1 MNRENAPIYDAAV
14 IGAGPAG
21 AQAAISVAHQ
31 MRRALVLDAGK
42 ISRREGR
49 AYWSKS
55 VEFEDVPVFD
65 GITGPK
71 FKRALREWM
80 ESRPVK
86 EVEIASERR
95 LCGIELRNAVLLNL
109 RRAENGAFA
118 LDASVSRLRPDSET
132 QHETFHARCVIVAS
146 GFEDIWPDIEVD
158 ESAER
163 LFDRYR
169 TVFRYAGNRRG
180 WHVCIR
186 CDGHLHV
193 NEPMAF
199 YGVGDYIYEMVLGA
213 QDFTDKLTILTNGRP
228 HGMSPQVLAQIQRQ
242 GVRIDER
249 PIRRHVGEGTNLIG
263 VEMEDGETLYFH
275 GFFVDEGLEPNTA
288 FLDGWEYQTD
298 EDGLI
303 RVDEDNQML
312 DPSGDPIPGLYA
324 AGDVVAGERKLI
336 AAAFAMGQNAALCA
350 TDSLRKWRFPK
361 T

>member
-1 MNRENAPIYDAAV
+1 MSRSLSPSSLDTVYDVAV
-14 IGAGPAG
+14 VGAGPAG

-31 MRRALVLDAGK
+31 MRHALVLDAGK

-80 ESRPVK
+80 EARPVK
-86 EVEIASERR
+86 ETVIASERR
-95 LCGIELRNAVLLNL
+95 LYGIDIRNAVLLKL
-109 RRAENGAFA
+109 RREADGTFA
-118 LDASVSRLRPDSET
+118 LDCSVSRIGKDGSTE
-132 QHETFHARCVIVAS
+132 QATFHTRCVVVAS
-146 GFEDIWPDIEVD
+146 GFEDLWPDIETD
-158 ESAER
+158 PSAER
-163 LFDRYR
+163 LFDKYK

-199 YGVGDYIYEMVLGA
+199 YGVGDYIYQMVLGA

-228 HGMSPQVLAQIQRQ
+228 HGMSPPVLKQIQRQ
-242 GVRIDER
+242 GVQIDER
-249 PIRRHVGEGTNLIG
+249 PIRRHIGERTNLIG
-263 VEMEDGETLYFH
+263 VEMEDGDKLFFH

-288 FLDGWEYQTD
+288 YLEGW
-298 EDGLI
+298 GLSDRRG
-303 RVDEDNQML
+303 RV
-312 DPSGDPIPGLYA
+312 A
-324 AGDVVAGERKLI
+324 
-336 AAAFAMGQNAALCA
+336 
-350 TDSLRKWRFPK
+350 
-361 T
+361 